1 MLHQNIWQNALQM
14 VDNKFIILLTA
25 LILID
30 IATGLLKSLVASNTN
45 SKTVSD
51 KGLLGILKHCL
62 VFIVVLVM
70 YPIAETIGFQTY
82 ADWLLVYFII
92 TYAVSIME
100 NWGQAG
106 LPLPSW
112 VKDRLAKLQDDYD
125 HKGDDKNA

>member
-1 MLHQNIWQNALQM
+1 MLHQNIWQNAQDM
-14 VDNKFIILLTA
+14 IDNKFIIVLTA

-30 IATGLLKSLVASNTN
+30 IATGLVKSLVASNTE

-62 VFIVVLVM
+62 VFTVVLVM
-70 YPIAETIGFQTY
+70 YPIAQAINFQTY
-82 ADWLLVYFII
+82 ADWILVYFII
-92 TYAVSIME
+92 TYAISITE

-106 LPLPSW
+106 LPLPNW

-125 HKGDDKNA
+125 HKGDDK

>member
-70 YPIAETIGFQTY
+70 YPIAQAINFQTY

-92 TYAVSIME
+92 TYAVSITE

-125 HKGDDKNA
+125 HKGDDK

>member
-1 MLHQNIWQNALQM
+1 MLHQNIWQNALHM

-92 TYAVSIME
+92 TYAVSITE

-112 VKDRLAKLQDDYD
+112 VKKHLAKLQEDYD
-125 HKGDDKNA
+125 HKGDDK

>member
-14 VDNKFIILLTA
+14 VDNKFIIVLTA

-30 IATGLLKSLVASNTN
+30 IATGLVKSLVASNTN

-70 YPIAETIGFQTY
+70 YPIAEAIGFRTY

-92 TYAVSIME
+92 TYAVSITE

-112 VKDRLAKLQDDYD
+112 VKKHLAKLQEDYE
-125 HKGDDKNA
+125 HKGDDK

>member
-1 MLHQNIWQNALQM
+1 MLHHDIWQNALQM

-25 LILID
+25 LILVD

-70 YPIAETIGFQTY
+70 YPIAQAINFQTY

-112 VKDRLAKLQDDYD
+112 VKDRLAKLQEDYD
-125 HKGDDKNA
+125 HKGDDK

>member
-92 TYAVSIME
+92 TYAVSITE

-112 VKDRLAKLQDDYD
+112 VKKHLAKLQEDYD
-125 HKGDDKNA
+125 HKGDDK

>member
-1 MLHQNIWQNALQM
+1 MLHQNIWQNALHM

-30 IATGLLKSLVASNTN
+30 IATGLLKSLVAHTTN
-45 SKTVSD
+45 GKTVSD

-70 YPIAETIGFQTY
+70 YPIAEAIGFQTY

-125 HKGDDKNA
+125 HKGDDK